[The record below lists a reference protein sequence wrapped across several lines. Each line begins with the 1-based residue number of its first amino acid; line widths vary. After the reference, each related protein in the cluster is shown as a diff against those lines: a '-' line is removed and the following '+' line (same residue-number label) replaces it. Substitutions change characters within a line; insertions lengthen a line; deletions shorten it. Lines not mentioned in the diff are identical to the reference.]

1 MVHIQLDS
9 HRRHHILV
17 QGPMTDLRRQVSLW
31 IDQVDLRVACTQ
43 HWHRRHLLPACLY
56 ACLCDQYL
64 ILGWIIRI
72 NQVPPDLPLSLRFL
86 IKVFLSVDLDSLDWI
101 GQANYV
107 ASIARSHWL
116 NLVLTFF
123 NAHLVVHNVGIL
135 RNVTQCPWLE
145 WLKSHLNR
153 LEWDASFHLLLRQ
166 SIDLVWIESFNELR
180 RRQLRHFWLLHL
192 IDRQAYLRV
201 ALIERIEVRVLRDLQ
216 HFLVVD
222 SPEALLQFLV
232 DFG

>member
-1 MVHIQLDS
+1 M
-9 HRRHHILV
+9 
-17 QGPMTDLRRQVSLW
+17 
-31 IDQVDLRVACTQ
+31 
-43 HWHRRHLLPACLY
+43 
-56 ACLCDQYL
+56 
-64 ILGWIIRI
+64 
-72 NQVPPDLPLSLRFL
+72 
-86 IKVFLSVDLDSLDWI
+86 
-101 GQANYV
+101 
-107 ASIARSHWL
+107 
-116 NLVLTFF
+116 
-123 NAHLVVHNVGIL
+123 
-135 RNVTQCPWLE
+135 TQCPWLE

-166 SIDLVWIESFNELR
+166 SIDLVRIESFNELR

-201 ALIERIEVRVLRDLQ
+201 ALIERIEVCVLRDLQ